1 MFWLSLVILLV
12 WLAAAAEMIEGSR
25 KLPRLDRFAPAA
37 DGPGLPAFTIMVPA
51 RNEADTLGPAMRS
64 LLALDYPRFDVIA
77 VDDRSED
84 GTGDLLDG
92 FDDPRLTVVHVDEL
106 PPGWLGKNHAL
117 HLGASRAKGD
127 WLLFTDADV
136 VFAPDTLRRAATA
149 LADTGADHL
158 TAMPRLTGA
167 SRALKVALPVFSL
180 CFALAQRPWRA
191 SDPKSRAYVGIG
203 AFNLVRGAAYTAVGG
218 HAAFA
223 DAPHDDLSLGR
234 AMKSAGF
241 RQLCLNADR
250 SLSIQWYRTLP
261 EFVRGLEKGTFAYFN
276 YRLVLVFL
284 VTLELLGFFVWPVA
298 GLFLLHGSA
307 LALDAAAAGAM
318 LALGALGAY
327 RLRFCPLYGFAYPLG
342 AVVMVVVLWNG
353 AIKIRRRGGLEWRG
367 TFYPLDKKG

>member
-37 DGPGLPAFTIMVPA
+37 DGPGLPAFTIVVPA

-367 TFYPLDKKG
+367 TFYHLDKKG